1 MFRLEDTEIAKAV
14 DRCKEVKPTVRVVSF
29 GEYTV
34 TSSKNDGTT
43 YTVKCYRDQQGFKTI
58 DCNCKAGER
67 DHVCFHAMAAV
78 ALHLYMAAVQMVIR
92 RRAARLARTR
102 K

>member
-67 DHVCFHAMAAV
+67 DNVCFHAMAAV
-78 ALHLYMAAVQMVIR
+78 ALQSVHGGGADGDSTPR
-92 RRAARLARTR
+92 REARSHS
-102 K
+102 